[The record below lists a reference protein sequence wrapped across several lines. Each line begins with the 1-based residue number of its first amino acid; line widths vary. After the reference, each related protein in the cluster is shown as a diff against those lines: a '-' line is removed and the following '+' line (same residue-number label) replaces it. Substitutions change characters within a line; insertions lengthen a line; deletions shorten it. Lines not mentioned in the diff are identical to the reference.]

1 MAIELEMKEVK
12 DFLEEK
18 LQLVHSKFDKARE
31 EDRDSFNQRV
41 VDAVKDLKNEFQ
53 KEIDNGMIDLQ
64 EKFKKNEGK
73 KEMTFYDAFQKSL
86 KDQKDEVQ
94 VAMKNAVTRGGN
106 SVIELKAFNY
116 DDFTGYADFATEF
129 RNTPILL
136 PYEDFHYRRVL
147 RPGSM
152 SGEFVKF
159 PKETNQ
165 NAGAGPAVWTPASG
179 SKPEIEPKVSNY
191 TAEAEWIA
199 GLIKDI
205 PVSMLEDFSFMTSY
219 LTQKATNELTKAEDL
234 ALQNGSGG
242 ISGLLEEATLYNG
255 SKTIFV
261 EKLIDAGLRQIKN
274 AHFTVNGYIV
284 SNEDYTNMILQKA
297 SGGSEEYNTP
307 AVMSIRPDGTLTLL
321 NTPIFATSYLNA
333 GQALVGD
340 WREAQLLVRSNP
352 RLRIFEQNGTD
363 AEKNQLMMRIEERIA
378 LAVYH
383 QSAFVK
389 LAAYS

>member
-1 MAIELEMKEVK
+1 MDIEMKEVR

-18 LQLVHSKFDKARE
+18 LQLVHGKFEKARE
-31 EDRDSFNQRV
+31 EDRESFNQRV
-41 VDAVKDLKNEFQ
+41 VDAVKDLKSEFQ
-53 KEIDNGMIDLQ
+53 KEIDKGLIDLQ
-64 EKFKKNEGK
+64 EKYNKEQPK
-73 KEMTFYDAFQKSL
+73 KEMTWSQALHKSL

-94 VAMKNAVTRGGN
+94 AALKNAITRGGN
-106 SVIELKAFNY
+106 SVIEMKAFNY

-165 NAGAGPAVWTPASG
+165 NAGAGPAVWTPSDG
-179 SKPEIEPKVSNY
+179 SKPEIEPKLSTY

-199 GLIKDI
+199 GIIKDI
-205 PVSMLEDFSFMTSY
+205 PVAMLEDFAFMTSY
-219 LTQKATNELTKAEDL
+219 LSQKATNELTKAEDL

-242 ISGLLEEATLYNG
+242 ISGLLQEATIYDG

-274 AHFTVNGYIV
+274 AHFMVNGFIV

-307 AVMSIRPDGTLTLL
+307 AVLSVRLDGVLTLL
-321 NTPIFATSYLNA
+321 NIPIFATSYLDA
-333 GQALVGD
+333 GQALIGD

-352 RLRIFEQNGTD
+352 RLRVFEQNGTD

-389 LAAYS
+389 LAAHS

>member
-1 MAIELEMKEVK
+1 MAIELEMKEVR

-18 LQLVHSKFDKARE
+18 LQLVHTKFDKARE

-41 VDAVKDLKNEFQ
+41 VDAVKDLKSEFQ
-53 KEIDNGMIDLQ
+53 KEIDNGLIDLQ
-64 EKFKKNEGK
+64 EKFKKDQPKE
-73 KEMTFYDAFQKSL
+73 EMTWAQALTKSF
-86 KDQKDEVQ
+86 KDQKDEIQ
-94 VAMKNAVTRGGN
+94 SALKSALSRGGN
-106 SVIELKAFNY
+106 SVIEMKAFNY

-136 PYEDFHYRRVL
+136 PYDDFHYRRVL

-165 NAGAGPAVWTPASG
+165 NAGAGPAVWTPGSG
-179 SKPEIEPKVSNY
+179 AKPEIEPKLSTY

-205 PVSMLEDFSFMTSY
+205 PVAMLEDFAFMTSY

-242 ISGLLEEATLYNG
+242 ISGLLQEATLYDG

-274 AHFTVNGYIV
+274 AHFMVNGYII

-307 AVMSIRPDGTLTLL
+307 NVLSVRPDGTLVLL
-321 NTPIFATSYLNA
+321 NTPIFATSYLDA
-333 GQALVGD
+333 GQALIGD

-352 RLRIFEQNGTD
+352 RLRVFEQNGTD